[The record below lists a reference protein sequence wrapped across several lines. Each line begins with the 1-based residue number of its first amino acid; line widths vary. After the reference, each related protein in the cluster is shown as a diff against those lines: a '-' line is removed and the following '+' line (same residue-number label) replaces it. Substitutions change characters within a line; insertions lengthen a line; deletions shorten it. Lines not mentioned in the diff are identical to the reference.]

1 MSEVKLL
8 SQEDMIEQIR
18 NMKVGDLSKLVSAME
33 EAFNVSAAPV
43 AVAAAAGEG
52 SAPVAEEQTE
62 FKVVMESFGA
72 NKIAV
77 IKVVRAITN
86 LALKEAKDLVEGI
99 PATIKES
106 VSKEEA
112 EDLVKQLK
120 DAGAEAEA
128 K

>member
-1 MSEVKLL
+1 VSEVKLL
-8 SQEDMIEQIR
+8 SQDDMIEQIR

-52 SAPVAEEQTE
+52 SAPAAAEQTE
-62 FKVVMESFGA
+62 FKVVMGSFGA

-77 IKVVRAITN
+77 IKVVRALTS

-112 EDLVKQLK
+112 DDVIKQLK
-120 DAGAEAEA
+120 EAGAEAEA

>member
-8 SQEDMIEQIR
+8 SQDDMIEQIR

-52 SAPVAEEQTE
+52 SAPAAAEQTE
-62 FKVVMESFGA
+62 FKVVMGSFGA

-77 IKVVRAITN
+77 IKVVRALTS

-112 EDLVKQLK
+112 DDVIKQLK
-120 DAGAEAEA
+120 EAGAEAEA